1 MQLHGYLRQR
11 LVSMRS
17 HCYDRVVPR
26 HADPEQ
32 QRAAIAE
39 AVGDL
44 LAGGGVEAVSLRSV
58 AAAAG
63 VSMGRVQH
71 YYRTKDDLLLD
82 TLRRSH
88 LEMEHHIE
96 GRVSA
101 PGAPIDILTTIL
113 EELLGEHPATQRAIR
128 VSAAFAVRA
137 SKSPKVMA
145 ILTDGDEEILA
156 LAVEVVRQA
165 QFAGAAP
172 SELDPLLEAK
182 ALVALASGLGTSV
195 ALYGT
200 SSDEARATLHH
211 QLRKYAH

>member
-1 MQLHGYLRQR
+1 
-11 LVSMRS
+11 MRS
-17 HCYDRVVPR
+17 HCYAQAVPR
-26 HADPEQ
+26 HADVEQ
-32 QRAAIAE
+32 QRAAIAQ

-44 LAGGGVEAVSLRSV
+44 LADGGVEAVSLRAV

-88 LEMEHHIE
+88 LEMERHTE
-96 GRVSA
+96 SKVSY
-101 PGAPIDILTTIL
+101 PGAPIDILTAIL
-113 EELLGEHPATQRAIR
+113 EELLGDHPASQRAIR

-145 ILTDGDEEILA
+145 ILTDGDDEILA
-156 LAVEVVRQA
+156 LAVDVVRQA
-165 QFAGAAP
+165 QDAGVVP
-172 SELDPLLEAK
+172 LEVDPRLEAK

-195 ALYGT
+195 ALYGS